1 MLAEDDHT
9 DLRRT
14 AEKADTLW
22 AIHAKQS
29 HDVVA
34 AVEPEADLDIV
45 AAIPSR
51 GGGARGG
58 GRSSGSR
65 GGGGR
70 GGGRPPNSSQQDQA
84 STPRSLAQQ
93 SAGLCF
99 FHWSFGEKA
108 TKCRSPCS
116 WQGN

>member
-1 MLAEDDHT
+1 MLAEDDHS
-9 DLRRT
+9 DLRKT
-14 AEKADTLW
+14 GEKADTLW
-22 AIHAKQS
+22 AIHTKQS

-34 AVEPEADLDIV
+34 AVESEADTGENTV

-51 GGGARGG
+51 GGTRGG
-58 GRSSGSR
+58 GRSSGA
-65 GGGGR
+65 R
-70 GGGRPPNSSQQDQA
+70 GGGRPPTSNQQDQS

-99 FHWSFGEKA
+99 YHWSFGEKA